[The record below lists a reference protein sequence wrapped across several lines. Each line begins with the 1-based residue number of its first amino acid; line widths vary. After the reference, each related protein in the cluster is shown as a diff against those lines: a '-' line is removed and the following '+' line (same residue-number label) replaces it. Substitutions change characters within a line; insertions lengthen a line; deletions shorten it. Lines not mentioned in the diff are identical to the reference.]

1 MINNTTAT
9 LECAAQVNAAITMS
23 ISGSVVT
30 APSSIR
36 RLGTSSKGVIIVRRC

>member
-1 MINNTTAT
+1 MINNTMAT
-9 LECAAQVNAAITMS
+9 LECAAQVNPAAIRMS

-36 RLGTSSKGVIIVRRC
+36 RLGTSS